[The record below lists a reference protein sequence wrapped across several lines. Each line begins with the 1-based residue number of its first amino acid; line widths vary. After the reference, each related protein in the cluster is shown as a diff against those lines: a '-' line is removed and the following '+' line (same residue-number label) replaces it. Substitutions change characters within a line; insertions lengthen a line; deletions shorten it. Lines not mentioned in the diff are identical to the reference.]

1 MKCCSDVL
9 TITMIGCQA
18 AEKLT
23 DSELTD
29 LISDLNLLINVLAAV
44 LERRTPGS
52 ESIEIDV

>member
-1 MKCCSDVL
+1 
-9 TITMIGCQA
+9 MIGCQA